1 MTTRRKADAHTADV
15 PLEEQRMASELELF
29 KKALEAKTDSFKAV
43 LATDAATAHFMQSLI
58 TIVGKNPEW
67 LNQAKV
73 YRPSLYQC
81 AMDAAEVG
89 LPLATNLRQAYF
101 VPRWSK
107 KTGKEHVAYEISVH
121 GLKSLAFRNGKVAG
135 FPSAVVYKDD
145 VFEFELGTNAFLK
158 HVPRRPSTGEVIA
171 VWAMAEFTNG
181 AKPIFQIIWKEELE
195 KIKKLSKSSFWT
207 NWYDEMARKTAI
219 RRLCKSLDICPELQR
234 AIAIEERNEGEL
246 MREINPSPA
255 GAGAALRAKLV
266 PAAEVE
272 PPAPEPTGEDLGFPE
287 ELIP

>member
-1 MTTRRKADAHTADV
+1 MTTRRKEDAHTADV
-15 PLEEQRMASELELF
+15 QLIYLEDQMSELEIF
-29 KKALEAKTDSFKAV
+29 KKALEVKTDSFKAV
-43 LATDAATAHFMQSLI
+43 LGTDHATAHFMQSLI
-58 TIVGKNPEW
+58 TIVGKNPKW
-67 LNQAKV
+67 LDETKV

-121 GLKSLAFRNGKVAG
+121 GLKTLAFRNGKISG
-135 FPSAVVYKDD
+135 FQSAIVLKDD

-158 HVPRRPSTGEVIA
+158 HIPRRPSTSEVIA
-171 VWAMAEFTNG
+171 VWASAEFNSG
-181 AKPIFQIIWKEELE
+181 AKPIFQIVWKEELD
-195 KIKKLSKSSFWT
+195 KIRKLSKSDFWT
-207 NWYDEMARKTAI
+207 NWYDEMVKKTAI
-219 RRLCKSLDICPELQR
+219 RRLCKALDVCPELQR

-255 GAGAALRAKLV
+255 GAGAALRAKLI
-266 PAAEVE
+266 PAAD
-272 PPAPEPTGEDLGFPE
+272 APLPDLAFPE
-287 ELIP
+287 ELIPPEDE